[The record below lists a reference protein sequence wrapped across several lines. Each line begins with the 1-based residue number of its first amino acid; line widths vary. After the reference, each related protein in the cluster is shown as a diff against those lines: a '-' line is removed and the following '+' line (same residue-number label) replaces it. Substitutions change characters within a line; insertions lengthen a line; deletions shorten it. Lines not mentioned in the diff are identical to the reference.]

1 MGAAIV
7 LGLIAFWFVRR
18 RSGSAYRQERPVNI
32 LQDDENGGDEEYR
45 QGLPQ
50 FYVPEPYSG
59 TVPDSTTRATS
70 EAASTYDRPLSIPT
84 SIVAAD
90 MLHPQTPT
98 TPSTTTT
105 TTTATTRKSAS
116 SRPVNI
122 IEHDDAGPSED
133 LSDQVEPETI
143 ELPPAYSNIRQL
155 RRTLLASSTRTAV
168 KDEP

>member
-1 MGAAIV
+1 
-7 LGLIAFWFVRR
+7 
-18 RSGSAYRQERPVNI
+18 
-32 LQDDENGGDEEYR
+32 
-45 QGLPQ
+45 
-50 FYVPEPYSG
+50 
-59 TVPDSTTRATS
+59 
-70 EAASTYDRPLSIPT
+70 
-84 SIVAAD
+84 